1 MAAAAIGAVGCKKS
15 NPDGSSAGGQGG
27 DDIII
32 GAILG
37 LSGEDSSLGIETKEG
52 IEIALAELNAA
63 GGVKGHKLRVL
74 YEDTR
79 LQAAIASEK
88 IQHLIDSDRALVV
101 IGDAGSGPTL
111 GARGYAEKSKVPLVS
126 GSATNVDVTKGARYV
141 FRVCFTDDYQGAAAA
156 KLARDV
162 LKVDRVAMIWPTGNR
177 YSEGL
182 QKIFGEEFEKRGG
195 KIVERQTYQQG
206 ETNIVAFL
214 TKVKEAN
221 PQLIFAPV
229 YPSDLTRIGPTK
241 KSIGLDTPMLG
252 TDGWDGPATLAKGV
266 IETLEGSLFTDLY
279 AADSPNPLSKAFVE
293 KYKAKYGGKSPS
305 SLAAS
310 GYDVL
315 RLVAD
320 AIGRAKKIDSE
331 SVRDALEQTRG
342 FAGVTGTFDIDEGH
356 NAKKPVV
363 VMKIVNG
370 AFKYDQSIAP

>member
-1 MAAAAIGAVGCKKS
+1 MSGALTGGSGCKKA
-15 NPDGSSAGGQGG
+15 SSEATKSGGG
-27 DDIII
+27 DIVL

-52 IEIALAELNAA
+52 LEIALAELNDA
-63 GGVKGHKLRVL
+63 GGVKGRKLQVL

-79 LQAAIASEK
+79 LQGPIASEK
-88 IQHLIDSDRALVV
+88 IQKLIDRDRALLV

-111 GARGYAEKSKVPLVS
+111 AARSYAEKSKVPLVS

-156 KLARDV
+156 KLAREV
-162 LKVDRVAMIWPTGNR
+162 LKADRVAMIWPTGNR

-182 QKIFGEEFEKRGG
+182 QKIFAEEFEKRGG

-241 KSIGLDTPMLG
+241 KSIGLDAPMLG

-279 AADSPNPLSKAFVE
+279 AADSPNPLSKAFVD
-293 KYKAKYGGKSPS
+293 KYKAKYAGKMPS

-315 RLVAD
+315 KLVAD
-320 AIGRAKKIDSE
+320 AIGRAKAIDSE
-331 SVRDALEQTRG
+331 SVRDALEQTKA
-342 FAGVTGTFDIDEGH
+342 FSGVTGTFDIDEGH

-363 VMKIVNG
+363 VMKVANG
-370 AFKYDQSIAP
+370 AFKYDQSISL